1 MQKKNGGVVERD
13 PVCGMNV
20 TPERAV
26 ASAEF
31 GGKKYFFCAKSC
43 AAKFERDP
51 NKYLTAQMLEGM
63 HGTGHSARGGLIS
76 IGGMA
81 PPQKTA
87 SKTNRAASDEAKR
100 TRYTC
105 PMHPE
110 VVQIGPGSCPKC
122 GMALEPMDVVEETG
136 PDPEYISMRLR
147 FWVSAELS

>member
-1 MQKKNGGVVERD
+1 MERD